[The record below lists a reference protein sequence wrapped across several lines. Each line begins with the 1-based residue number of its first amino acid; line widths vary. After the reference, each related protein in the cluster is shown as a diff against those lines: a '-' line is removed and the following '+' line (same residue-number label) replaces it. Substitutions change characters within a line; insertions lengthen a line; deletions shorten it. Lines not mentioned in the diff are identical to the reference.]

1 MTIVPAPRRV
11 VFLCYDD
18 MLSLDLSG
26 PLEVFDVAR
35 RLVAERHPGMPAV
48 YEIELVAWTPPIVR
62 TTSGLPMHV
71 PSDAR
76 HLRGPLDTLILPGGI
91 GSLRFGEQPELRA
104 WLRATAAATRRIASV
119 CSGSALLALAGLVD
133 GHRITSHWA
142 VCAQLARRCP
152 RVEVDPEPIFT
163 KSDKFYTSAGA
174 CAGMDLALALVAEDF
189 GAEIARQVARWLV
202 MYLKR
207 PGNQPQYSLHLDQ
220 QSAETHRLGELRAWI
235 VEHLASDLGVDRL
248 ARQVGMSRRNLC
260 RAFRRHSGMAPSKFV
275 EAVRIEAAQR
285 WLAQSDHGLDEVAR
299 RSGFASADALRRTFR
314 RRLGLTPRD
323 YRDSLAR

>member
-1 MTIVPAPRRV
+1 MTAVPAPRRV

-18 MLSLDLSG
+18 MLSLDVSG
-26 PLEVFDVAR
+26 PLEVFDGAR
-35 RLVAERHPGMPAV
+35 RLVAERHPGAPAA
-48 YEIELVAWTPPIVR
+48 YELELVAWTPPFVR
-62 TTSGLPMHV
+62 TTSGLPIHV

-76 HLRGPLDTLILPGGI
+76 HLRGPLDTLIVPGGL
-91 GSLRFGEQPELRA
+91 GTLRFGEQPELWR
-104 WLRATAAATRRIASV
+104 WLRAMTAVTRRVASV
-119 CSGSALLALAGLVD
+119 CTGSALLALAGLVD

-142 VCAQLARRCP
+142 ICDQLARRFP
-152 RVEVDPEPIFT
+152 RVDVDPEPIFT

-174 CAGMDLALALVAEDF
+174 CAGMDLALALVTEDF
-189 GAEIARQVARWLV
+189 GAEIARQAARWLV
-202 MYLKR
+202 MYSKR
-207 PGNQPQYSLHLDQ
+207 PGTQPQHSLHLDE

-235 VEHLASDLGVDRL
+235 MEHLASDLGVDRL
-248 ARQVGMSRRNLC
+248 AQQVGMSRRNLS
-260 RAFRRHSGMAPSKFV
+260 RAFRRHTGMAPSKFV
-275 EAVRIEAAQR
+275 ESVRVEAAQR